1 MELEI
6 EAGVQWSADG
16 DDGCC
21 MRRRRRL
28 TAGCRVMAKD
38 GEWMCLDTGG
48 TLESSAQGLRQKNVL
63 KECQ

>member
-1 MELEI
+1 MELEP
-6 EAGVQWSADG
+6 EAGIRWSADG

-21 MRRRRRL
+21 MRRRWRL
-28 TAGCRVMAKD
+28 TVGSRVMAKD

-48 TLESSAQGLRQKNVL
+48 TLESPVQGLRQKNVL